1 MKGNRCF
8 ALLLMIFLAGCAGKE
23 NLIVLTPDAN
33 GTVGAIQFKNE
44 KGEVVLDERGKAI
57 VAKDCQ
63 SPPSATMPIDEAVT
77 QSIFREALS
86 AKPLAPQSFI
96 LYFEFD
102 SNNLT
107 AESNKLIE
115 KIHQAARDRDSHDIS
130 VIGHTDRAGDH
141 NYNLALSM
149 QRASTIRG
157 LLVEVGIK
165 SEFIQISSHG
175 EGNPLIPTAD
185 NVAEARNRRVEVVV
199 R

>member
-1 MKGNRCF
+1 M
-8 ALLLMIFLAGCAGKE
+8 AGCAGKE

-44 KGEVVLDERGKAI
+44 KGSVVLDEPGKAI
-57 VAKDCQ
+57 IAKDSQ
-63 SPPSATMPIDEAVT
+63 SPPSASTPIADADT
-77 QSIFREALS
+77 QTIFREALS

-96 LYFEFD
+96 LYFDFD

-107 AESNKLIE
+107 AESNKLIDD
-115 KIHQAARDRDSHDIS
+115 ILQAIKERDSQDIP
-130 VIGHTDRAGDH
+130 VVGHTDRAGNPD
-141 NYNLALSM
+141 YNFSLSM
-149 QRASTIRG
+149 QRATAVRD
-157 LLVEVGIK
+157 LLVNRGIK